1 MCLLGCSTMIRHV
14 INGHTWEG
22 IWCGHYRDITHT
34 ATNRVYSSFEEFA
47 RSHAMENDP
56 TLTWTGCGFD
66 ECQALVRNTTW
77 VGMDDACLVV
87 FPK

>member
-1 MCLLGCSTMIRHV
+1 MCILRCCTKIRHV

-22 IWCGHYRDITHT
+22 IWCGHNRDITHT
-34 ATNRVYSSFEEFA
+34 VTNRVYSSFEEFA

-56 TLTWTGCGFD
+56 TLTWTGCGWK
-66 ECQALVRNTTW
+66 ECQCWVYNARW

>member
-1 MCLLGCSTMIRHV
+1 MCLLRCSTKIRHV

-22 IWCGHYRDITHT
+22 IWCGHNRDITHT

-56 TLTWTGCGFD
+56 TLTWTGCGWD
-66 ECQALVRNTTW
+66 ECEAFVRNTTW
-77 VGMDDACLVV
+77 VRMDDAGLVV